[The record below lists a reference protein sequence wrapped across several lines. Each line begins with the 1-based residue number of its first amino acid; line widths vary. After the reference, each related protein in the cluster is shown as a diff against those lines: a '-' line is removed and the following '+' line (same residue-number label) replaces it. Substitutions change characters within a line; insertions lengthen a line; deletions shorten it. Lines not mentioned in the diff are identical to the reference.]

1 MKDIKIIDD
10 LDYRETDVSLEYLNE
25 EETEKIMDLDD
36 TVDCSKLFSEENKN
50 GD

>member
-25 EETEKIMDLDD
+25 EETEEIMDLDD
-36 TVDCSKLFSEENKN
+36 TVDCSNLFSEENKN